1 MAKYVVHGLFIETE
15 IVLPDVLRDEGNGPC
30 VSLTERVVD
39 VIPRAEPSGP
49 RRLNIWRG
57 DRSQAWL
64 SEGDGHLSLLLP
76 GAVEF
81 IIADDLSSVVA
92 TRQSDVAPD
101 LIPILVCGLLGAV
114 LVSLHGDLAMHASGV
129 LDSSRLLLIAGGTGR
144 GKSTTAALCVL
155 GGGALFA
162 DDVVRVTFNDE
173 RPIAYRGSPVLRLR
187 ASAAN
192 MASITN
198 FVTLSGIT
206 DRRSTF
212 AATTAGPTPHEIAAV
227 VLPRPSRSATEVS
240 VQVVAPDQAFRVLHR
255 CLRVSDWQTADD
267 LNRQFDH
274 IATLAA
280 HVPTIECVIPWR
292 DDPTRVIGSLVLQRI
307 HEALSGL
314 SGLSG
319 AS

>member
-1 MAKYVVHGLFIETE
+1 MPTYVVHGLCFETV
-15 IVLPDVLRDEGNGPC
+15 IALPDVLRNAGNGPS

-39 VIPRAEPSGP
+39 VIPNVEPTGV

-57 DRSQAWL
+57 DHSQAWL

-92 TRQSDVAPD
+92 TRQRDVAPD

-129 LDSSRLLLIAGGTGR
+129 IDDSRLLLFTGDTGR
-144 GKSTTAALCVL
+144 GKSTTAALSVL
-155 GGGALFA
+155 AGASLFA
-162 DDVVRVTFNDE
+162 DDVVRLSFDGE

-198 FVTLSGIT
+198 FVTLSATT

-212 AATTAGPTPHEIAAV
+212 AATTAGPQPHELAALV
-227 VLPRPSRSATEVS
+227 FPRPRRGATDVS
-240 VQVVAPDQAFRVLHR
+240 VNLLAPDQAFRVLHR
-255 CLRVSDWQTADD
+255 CLRVSDWQAAVD
-267 LNRQFDH
+267 LNRQFAQ
-274 IATLAA
+274 IATLASQ
-280 HVPTIECVIPWR
+280 VPAIECIIPWHE
-292 DDPTRVIGSLVLQRI
+292 DPTRAIGSLVLQRI
-307 HEALSGL
+307 HEALSA
-314 SGLSG
+314 LSG